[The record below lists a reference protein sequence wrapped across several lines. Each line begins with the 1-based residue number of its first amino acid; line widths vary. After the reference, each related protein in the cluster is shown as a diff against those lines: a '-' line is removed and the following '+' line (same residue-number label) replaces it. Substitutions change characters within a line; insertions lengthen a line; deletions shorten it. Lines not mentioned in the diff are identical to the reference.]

1 MKITERGYTLYYYE
15 GGGIDKIVY
24 FFTENRGVIAGIA
37 KGAKKSKNRFGG
49 NLEPLNEVEIILYEK
64 ENREMLII
72 EKVNIINENFSL
84 LSDFDSFNYLMTI
97 TDIII
102 KFTPHNIKQEKLYR
116 LFSAIISSLRNGGKI
131 EKLFSYFI
139 VWFLRIEGM
148 LPEFSR
154 CYNCG
159 KEYKNFEDFY
169 ISEDGSSLLCSDC
182 KTSKSIYIPSSF
194 KIFYQ
199 LTKSMAPAECS
210 SIEFR
215 ESGEIR
221 RFLIELLK
229 IYGEKKLKS
238 FEYLEKLSD

>member
-1 MKITERGYTLYYYE
+1 MRITERGYTLYYYD

-24 FFTENRGVIAGIA
+24 FFTENRGVLPAIA

-64 ENREMLII
+64 ENREMPII

-84 LSDFDSFNYLMTI
+84 FEDFDSFNYLMTI
-97 TDIII
+97 ADIII

-116 LFSAIISSLRNGGKI
+116 LFSAVLSALKKGVNI

-139 VWFLRIEGM
+139 IWFLRIEGM

-159 KEYKNFEDFY
+159 KEFKNFEDFY
-169 ISEDGSSLLCSDC
+169 VSEDGSSLLCSDC
-182 KTSKSIYIPSSF
+182 KSSKSIYIPSSF

-199 LTKSMAPAECS
+199 LTKSMAPVECS
-210 SIEFR
+210 SIEFK
-215 ESGEIR
+215 ESEKIR
-221 RFLIELLK
+221 KFLIKLLK
-229 IYGEKKLKS
+229 IYGEKNLKS
-238 FEYLEKLSD
+238 FKYLEKLSD